1 MLVQSLSDPGEES
14 ARCKK
19 ERPVV
24 HGLSSS
30 GGGRREVGPADGPAY
45 GEAGAKPSTV
55 FSDEVLVH
63 CELPRKDGNQR
74 QPYMC
79 TYPENFYITF
89 AEPCSSAQ
97 SNCLVD
103 ETCALGLRVI
113 CYALNHLLRLDIL

>member
-1 MLVQSLSDPGEES
+1 MLVQSLSDLGEES

-30 GGGRREVGPADGPAY
+30 GGGRREVGPADGPAC
-45 GEAGAKPSTV
+45 GEAGTKPSLRSRNAGAKSPTV

-74 QPYMC
+74 RPYMC
-79 TYPENFYITF
+79 TYPETF
-89 AEPCSSAQ
+89 KSLSRNLA
-97 SNCLVD
+97 V
-103 ETCALGLRVI
+103 LRNQTAWQI
-113 CYALNHLLRLDIL
+113 